1 MKRISSTIRLFTL
14 LSLISFI
21 TPKVSACQITGDS
34 AVCESETVNYLSV
47 TTGAGYDYEWNA
59 FGGTILGTGSSA
71 IVSWGTA
78 GSGQVTLIVRN
89 NLGAIVCADVHN
101 ITIHPNPEPF
111 ITPSFAA
118 GCLNDS
124 FRNSL
129 GKRDGLECLPVCD
142 STWITYSTPNIAG
155 STYTWIVDGSA
166 TYTLSTTNEQ
176 MVYWTG
182 VGVGGVKV
190 IETSIYGCVGE
201 TEICVEIVP
210 KPNASITALPGP
222 VAGIVNVC
230 LNQNVLFINN
240 SNPGLG
246 SDLWSYTWFFGDG
259 QTEVIDAG
267 GENGNTSH
275 SYTSPGTYTVTFI
288 VENECHCTDT
298 AYLTVEVSAFPGPNI
313 SCIST
318 VCPGTQVTYST
329 DSSCPSY
336 AWSVINGTIVGD
348 STNTSVTVE
357 WGNFGPGYLSLTTSG
372 CPGLCSSPTYVEVP
386 IIPLTAYIEGPTLV
400 CAFDCVQYKISCD
413 IPIDSIVWHAPAG
426 VTVTSDTIDKHIL
439 NICFYDFDFDS
450 GVINVDYCKT
460 VPGANP
466 ALSCGGTAELTIYQR
481 PEFTLVF
488 PAEICDNTLLNGNH
502 FTKPATGNITWTIT
516 GAGGSPTYTTVTLPT
531 TSQFQPTWVWGP
543 GLFTIT
549 AVDLDNNYCNAP
561 QSTFLKVNPIPNPP
575 DTVLGDLLVCPNS
588 AHEYLGVYSPSSNTL
603 VWNITGGT
611 PLTTVGPSA
620 SILWGPGPTY
630 SITIRQQDPVTGC
643 KSASITQVV
652 NSILPLSPSVIS

>member
-21 TPKVSACQITGDS
+21 TPKVSACPITGDS

-210 KPNASITALPGP
+210 KPNALH
-222 VAGIVNVC
+222 
-230 LNQNVLFINN
+230 
-240 SNPGLG
+240 
-246 SDLWSYTWFFGDG
+246 Y
-259 QTEVIDAG
+259 
-267 GENGNTSH
+267 
-275 SYTSPGTYTVTFI
+275 
-288 VENECHCTDT
+288 
-298 AYLTVEVSAFPGPNI
+298 
-313 SCIST
+313 
-318 VCPGTQVTYST
+318 
-329 DSSCPSY
+329 
-336 AWSVINGTIVGD
+336 
-348 STNTSVTVE
+348 
-357 WGNFGPGYLSLTTSG
+357 
-372 CPGLCSSPTYVEVP
+372 
-386 IIPLTAYIEGPTLV
+386 
-400 CAFDCVQYKISCD
+400 
-413 IPIDSIVWHAPAG
+413 
-426 VTVTSDTIDKHIL
+426 
-439 NICFYDFDFDS
+439 CF
-450 GVINVDYCKT
+450 
-460 VPGANP
+460 
-466 ALSCGGTAELTIYQR
+466 
-481 PEFTLVF
+481 
-488 PAEICDNTLLNGNH
+488 
-502 FTKPATGNITWTIT
+502 TWTRCRNREC
-516 GAGGSPTYTTVTLPT
+516 
-531 TSQFQPTWVWGP
+531 
-543 GLFTIT
+543 LFESK
-549 AVDLDNNYCNAP
+549 C
-561 QSTFLKVNPIPNPP
+561 TFHK
-575 DTVLGDLLVCPNS
+575 
-588 AHEYLGVYSPSSNTL
+588 
-603 VWNITGGT
+603 
-611 PLTTVGPSA
+611 
-620 SILWGPGPTY
+620 
-630 SITIRQQDPVTGC
+630 
-643 KSASITQVV
+643 
-652 NSILPLSPSVIS
+652 